1 MTLKI
6 PIRGVSLPDCKKC
19 RVRYKSCGLKPVSC
33 SKTVYPISDKEIEFI
48 LQTNENLPED
58 EMEIP
63 VRNML
68 VMDIRE
74 RINPLDEIVRRY
86 EEKQAQGIAVGGGV
100 IIKWCK
106 ELRCKSIYRC

>member
-1 MTLKI
+1 MTLK
-6 PIRGVSLPDCKKC
+6 CKKC
-19 RVRYKSCGLKPVSC
+19 CVRYRSCGLKPETC
-33 SKTVYPISDKEIEFI
+33 SKTFYPISDKEIEFV

-74 RINPLDEIVRRY
+74 RINPLDEIIRRY
-86 EEKQAQGIAVGGGV
+86 EEKQSHGIVVCAGV
-100 IIKWCK
+100 VIKWCK
-106 ELRCKSIYRC
+106 ELRYKNVYRC